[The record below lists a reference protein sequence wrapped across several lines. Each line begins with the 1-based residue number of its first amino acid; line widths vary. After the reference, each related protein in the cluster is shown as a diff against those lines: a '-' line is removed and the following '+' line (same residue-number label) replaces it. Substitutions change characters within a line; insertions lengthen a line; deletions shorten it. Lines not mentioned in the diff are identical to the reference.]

1 MLRIEGSEYF
11 GRMVDGDILKLYV
24 KGTVEETHQ
33 KYATDAVVELLRP
46 TLEVE
51 VRSRNILCEV
61 FIKLGR
67 EQKRGISTF
76 IQNFFR
82 CDGIQDSL
90 GFWIRRCGFRI
101 LFQWK
106 LDSGLQSLVGF
117 QIAKCWILDCTGK
130 NSKKLLESVFQKQKF
145 PGIRFPLH
153 QATHYRKIPKKKP
166 PCISPP
172 KFPPWKFAHKYKVT
186 DKAKTVNFLR
196 TIRLAQ
202 SIFKLKCPS
211 ID

>member
-51 VRSRNILCEV
+51 VRVQKYPVRVEV
-61 FIKLGR
+61 FIKLGQ

-76 IQNFFR
+76 VQNFVP
-82 CDGIQDSL
+82 CEGIQDSL
-90 GFWIRRCGFRI
+90 GVWTPRRGFRI

-117 QIAKCWILDCTGK
+117 QNSKCWILDSTGK
-130 NSKKLLESVFQKQKF
+130 N
-145 PGIRFPLH
+145 
-153 QATHYRKIPKKKP
+153 
-166 PCISPP
+166 
-172 KFPPWKFAHKYKVT
+172 
-186 DKAKTVNFLR
+186 
-196 TIRLAQ
+196 
-202 SIFKLKCPS
+202 
-211 ID
+211 

>member
-117 QIAKCWILDCTGK
+117 QIPKCWILDSTGK
-130 NSKKLLESVFQKQKF
+130 NLKNHWNPYSKSKNFPEYVLPYIRQHITVKF
-145 PGIRFPLH
+145 RKKNLH
-153 QATHYRKIPKKKP
+153 
-166 PCISPP
+166 
-172 KFPPWKFAHKYKVT
+172 V
-186 DKAKTVNFLR
+186 
-196 TIRLAQ
+196 
-202 SIFKLKCPS
+202 
-211 ID
+211 

>member
-1 MLRIEGSEYF
+1 MFYSPNLTLIFHTILEKSTMLRIEGSEYF

-51 VRSRNILCEV
+51 VRVQKYPVRGLHKAGTRAKKRNFNFCTKLRRCE
-61 FIKLGR
+61 
-67 EQKRGISTF
+67 
-76 IQNFFR
+76 
-82 CDGIQDSL
+82 GIQDSL

-117 QIAKCWILDCTGK
+117 QIPKCWILDCTGK
-130 NSKKLLESVFQKQKF
+130 N
-145 PGIRFPLH
+145 
-153 QATHYRKIPKKKP
+153 
-166 PCISPP
+166 
-172 KFPPWKFAHKYKVT
+172 
-186 DKAKTVNFLR
+186 
-196 TIRLAQ
+196 
-202 SIFKLKCPS
+202 
-211 ID
+211 